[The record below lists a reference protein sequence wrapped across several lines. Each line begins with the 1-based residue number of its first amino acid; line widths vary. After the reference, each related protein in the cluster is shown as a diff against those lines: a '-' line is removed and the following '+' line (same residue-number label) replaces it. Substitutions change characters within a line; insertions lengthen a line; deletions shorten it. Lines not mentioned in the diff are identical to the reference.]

1 MISSF
6 ISSLKKEKSTIE
18 NSIRISV
25 EGRERQ
31 DKTRKIKFYV
41 IFSEKNLENK

>member
-6 ISSLKKEKSTIE
+6 ISSLKGKNQRSS

-25 EGRERQ
+25 ERRERQ